1 MESVQL
7 KRILGENL
15 QRLRESRKQSR
26 QAFAAECG
34 IVADTV
40 QSYELGYKCP
50 SLKRFL
56 TLCRAFEVSPNILL
70 DGMFQWRTELDE
82 TRELERLAS
91 DLTGQKAQKLKEF
104 QNIYLRDTIETRPW
118 LLGAPFGTRLHI
130 LRKESQLTIGTLA
143 DKCLIS
149 KSTMQGYESGQ
160 YDPPLPVMLRLCET
174 FGVSPEYLLAPYL
187 QRLSYADPRI
197 ADLRPMQIKTL
208 LALSQFFKNNL

>member
-7 KRILGENL
+7 KKIFGQNL
-15 QRLRESRKQSR
+15 LWLRESRKQSR

-56 TLCRAFEVSPNILL
+56 ALCRASGVSPNILL
-70 DGMFQWRTELDE
+70 DGMFQWRTELED
-82 TRELERLAS
+82 TCELERLAD
-91 DLTGQKAQKLKEF
+91 DLTGQKAQRLKEF
-104 QNIYLRDTIETRPW
+104 QNIYFRGAVEIRPR
-118 LLGAPFGTRLHI
+118 LIGAPFGTRLHI
-130 LRKESQLTIGTLA
+130 LRMENRMSIESLA
-143 DKCLIS
+143 EICRVS

-160 YDPPLPVMLRLCET
+160 YDPPLPVTLHLCEA

-187 QRLSYADPRI
+187 QELTYVDARI
-197 ADLRPMQIKTL
+197 ADLRPIQIKTL
-208 LALSQFFKNNL
+208 LELSRYFKNNL